1 MDMQLFLRNIVGM
14 PDEDVSLM
22 ICNMLQIVNWLN
34 NHQKITACV
43 DILDE
48 NDVYTVEMLLELTEN
63 DYVDMGLG
71 RALVRTMLR
80 KAREAIVQS
89 SSSSP
94 VKSFKMM
101 LIPMEHSLDAEY
113 ENPV

>member
-1 MDMQLFLRNIVGM
+1 M
-14 PDEDVSLM
+14 
-22 ICNMLQIVNWLN
+22 
-34 NHQKITACV
+34 
-43 DILDE
+43 
-48 NDVYTVEMLLELTEN
+48 YTVEMLLELTEN

-113 ENPV
+113 EDPV